1 MTIVATDI
9 PLEGLGFM
17 MEDGTL
23 DGETCYTCG
32 PFDRMHRIDLPEMS
46 TRVVKTLLECGEPF
60 VYYVGKYGTASQVA
74 LAARYLRHGRA
85 ILIADMHHDELTGET
100 PVSKIDLSSRPRDRG
115 VLPFGS
121 MREDIAYVFSD
132 TNGDAESRDS
142 DILELLGSPWVGIG
156 PSWLVRPEEVDV
168 GELVHRVGPAV
179 QLIMEY
185 RREDVEPLLTAS
197 EPVSHIHNA
206 VCPTPALPQ
215 RILRP
220 GDPLPHQDAVVWG
233 FAAVTVRAFH
243 SMATPMCLSP
253 FVDELG
259 RRIGH
264 ERTHGDGD
272 IILIVLEN

>member
-17 MEDGTL
+17 REDGTL
-23 DGETCYTCG
+23 DGETCYTCE
-32 PFDRMHRIDLPEMS
+32 PFDRMYRIGLPEMS
-46 TRVVKTLLECGEPF
+46 FRVVKTLLECEEPHM
-60 VYYVGKYGTASQVA
+60 YYVREHGTASQVA
-74 LAARYLRHGRA
+74 LVVRYLRYGRA
-85 ILIADMHHDELTGET
+85 ILIADMHHDRLTGET
-100 PVSKIDLSSRPRDRG
+100 PVSRIDLSSRPRDRG

-121 MREDIAYVFSD
+121 IREDIAYVFSD
-132 TNGDAESRDS
+132 RNGDAESRDS
-142 DILELLGSPWVGIG
+142 DLLELLGSPWVGIG